1 MIKHVAL
8 ALLLS
13 YAVAFPD
20 GSNSPKTTEPIVGT
34 TGGQIKGSVL
44 KSRLGKPIYS
54 FRGIRYAKAPV
65 NELRFKP
72 PVPIGKWEGVY
83 DATKDGPLCPQATTD
98 PVSEDCLLLNIY
110 STKLPDDSDKPKR
123 PVVVFIHGGAFYS
136 LGATSY
142 WYGPQYMM
150 DQEIVLVTFNYRL
163 GALGFLSTGD
173 KEAPGNN
180 GLKDQVEAMK
190 WVKSNIQYFGGDPNS
205 VTLVGQ
211 SSGAWSVILH
221 MVSPMST
228 DLFDRAVAMSGS
240 PLGPWQIPHNQLDV
254 AKKQAKF
261 VGCPDDTSANIVK
274 CLKTKPFNE
283 LGQSL
288 PKFKEFLD
296 DPIMIWSPIIETD
309 QGQPRFLTAHPIN
322 LITNGQFKKVPL
334 MIGQTKDEF
343 GHRAF
348 AIIKN
353 ETAMKELS
361 TNWEKLAPVAFGYE
375 RNTEQSKIVSK
386 AIKAFYV
393 QDKPLEKSYLTNIA
407 QYNNQSVYYYRFS
420 YQGRYSNFYTPESNK
435 TAPYG
440 IVHFD
445 DLIYL
450 FQNDKLFPAFKE
462 TTPIEIEMVT
472 KLTTLMYNFAKTG

>member
-1 MIKHVAL
+1 
-8 ALLLS
+8 
-13 YAVAFPD
+13 
-20 GSNSPKTTEPIVGT
+20 
-34 TGGQIKGSVL
+34 
-44 KSRLGKPIYS
+44 
-54 FRGIRYAKAPV
+54 
-65 NELRFKP
+65 
-72 PVPIGKWEGVY
+72 
-83 DATKDGPLCPQATTD
+83 
-98 PVSEDCLLLNIY
+98 
-110 STKLPDDSDKPKR
+110 
-123 PVVVFIHGGAFYS
+123 
-136 LGATSY
+136 
-142 WYGPQYMM
+142 MM

-407 QYNNQSVYYYRFS
+407 QIIFFCFS
-420 YQGRYSNFYTPESNK
+420 
-435 TAPYG
+435 G

-472 KLTTLMYNFAKTG
+472 KLTTLMYNFAKTGNPIPTPSENLDNVKWEPFTVKDQRYMEIGNKMSMHERLHEKRFSEWEKLYPLSIYTKNKQSH